1 MQSVADDDAADVGR
15 ESAPGLD
22 VVVREVVGGVRWE
35 EPKVEWKAFMAQ
47 LSLKNT
53 CHEGKSSSLLG
64 KLYRL
69 WSNHTK
75 KFV

>member
-1 MQSVADDDAADVGR
+1 MKRIANQDAADVRR
-15 ESAPGLD
+15 EPAPRLD
-22 VVVREVVGGVRWE
+22 VVVREVISGVRWG

-64 KLYRL
+64 KL
-69 WSNHTK
+69 
-75 KFV
+75 